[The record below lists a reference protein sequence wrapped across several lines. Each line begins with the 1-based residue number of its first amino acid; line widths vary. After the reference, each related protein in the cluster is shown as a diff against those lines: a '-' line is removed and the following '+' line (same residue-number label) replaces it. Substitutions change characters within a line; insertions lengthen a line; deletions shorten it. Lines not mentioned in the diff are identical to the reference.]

1 MKEEIDRKI
10 KIMAVD
16 YNPSLISCN
25 KLSNI
30 KCINFYFCHESNNL
44 QMLVQEFLTEY
55 LILEKLQI
63 LQWSSLD
70 GRKNNFTLPDFRKQ
84 IRFSFGL
91 YGV

>member
-1 MKEEIDRKI
+1 
-10 KIMAVD
+10 
-16 YNPSLISCN
+16 
-25 KLSNI
+25 
-30 KCINFYFCHESNNL
+30 
-44 QMLVQEFLTEY
+44 MLVQEFLTEY